1 MPTPTNGTT
10 SLAIH
15 SSRYV
20 IASHRKWL
28 PKMDAKQVL
37 DLEKAKYQERGPPMS
52 AFFRIMVSKI
62 LQSLDWLEN
71 QDFDWYKDNI
81 PFLETP
87 DKEIDATYY
96 YRWELV
102 TRHIC
107 YGSPASGY
115 SLTEFANRPF
125 WSGAYGAIACPSGH
139 QFNEIRWMHN
149 PRVARDY
156 LRYWFRTKGAQPRK
170 YSSWL
175 ADSAWAV
182 HQVHPNKAFIIDLF
196 PDLVKNFKGWE
207 ARHWVKEMNMFWQ
220 TGHDD
225 GMEFN
230 INSRQTKDILRGDRA
245 FRPSFNSYMWAD
257 ATALARIS
265 ALDGDKELEK
275 EYLAIAA
282 NLKKQIQ
289 EKLWDPK
296 RNFFFPMSSRDE
308 TDKEGNVV
316 EAHTLTYQSG
326 KFAGSPHGRWGSQR
340 LSCFI
345 MAKKPKA
352 LSLLEK

>member
-1 MPTPTNGTT
+1 MISRRVSSTRKSKTNK
-10 SLAIH
+10 SLFIGLLALFNFGSLVSE
-15 SSRYV
+15 SSGAESLV
-20 IASHRKWL
+20 DK
-28 PKMDAKQVL
+28 D
-37 DLEKAKYQERGPPMS
+37 
-52 AFFRIMVSKI
+52 KI
-62 LQSLDWLEN
+62 LKSMDWLQN
-71 QDFDWYKDNI
+71 QDFDWYKANI

-115 SLTEFANRPF
+115 SLTEFANRPS

-175 ADSAWAV
+175 ADSAWSV

-257 ATALARIS
+257 ATALAKIS
-265 ALDGDKELEK
+265 ALDEDKELEK

-296 RNFFFPMSSRDE
+296 RNFFFPCRVGRKQIKRVILSKHTPSPI
-308 TDKEGNVV
+308 KVGNSQATPMAVNYM
-316 EAHTLTYQSG
+316 AMYHGPSIFPTRALPLP
-326 KFAGSPHGRWGSQR
+326 GST
-340 LSCFI
+340 
-345 MAKKPKA
+345 
-352 LSLLEK
+352 